1 MTTAPAG
8 SGEGTIELDITS
20 VDGRVGRALLLEP
33 GAPADTT
40 LFLSAH
46 GSGER
51 PEDAMHTELA
61 VGLAEQGL
69 ASLRVRTRQSGDGVN
84 TDLFYDSVR
93 DIEAAF
99 WSAAARGY
107 TRIVLHGHSLGSTQA
122 AYLAATLWRPELV
135 GVVLTGAFS
144 RLPWKSR
151 HLLIGDDEIY
161 RTLRAEA
168 RAAVVDEHPGE
179 ALPTGMPWIFGGSV
193 PVSARHFLS
202 YRDTRSAGAR
212 TAEWLPRIPYP
223 VAMIRDEHDPVV
235 AHWEFDELRASARGG
250 ISPSVT
256 SLELASVAGPD
267 SHWFEHSRDQLVDT
281 VADWIGALP
290 TEELRTEPRRTEPR
304 RTEPPRTERQ
314 RS

>member
-1 MTTAPAG
+1 VTAARG
-8 SGEGTIELDITS
+8 GESAAATELDITS
-20 VDGRVGRALLLEP
+20 ADGRVGRALLLEP
-33 GAPADTT
+33 GTVAGTT
-40 LFLSAH
+40 LFLSVH

-61 VGLAEQGL
+61 EGLAERGI

-99 WSAAARGY
+99 WAAVARGY

-122 AYLAATLWRPELV
+122 AYLAATLWRPQLV

-151 HLLIGDDEIY
+151 HILIGDDEIY

-168 RAAVVDEHPGE
+168 RAAVVDDHPGGT
-179 ALPTGMPWIFGGSV
+179 LPTGMPWIFGRSV

-212 TAEWLPRIPYP
+212 TVEWLPRIPYP
-223 VAMIRDEHDPVV
+223 VAIIRDEHDPVV

-256 SLELASVAGPD
+256 AVELVSVAGPD
-267 SHWFEHSRDQLVDT
+267 SHWFEHSRDQLIII

-290 TEELRTEPRRTEPR
+290 TEA
-304 RTEPPRTERQ
+304 PRTEVPRSERQ
-314 RS
+314 RA